1 MKVTIETTGKHF
13 TIAGA
18 FLEHVM
24 KNLLEQP
31 PTPHPSIEGHV
42 RQFTNHTKEGQM
54 TVTVELSAE
63 ECLALPEE
71 REMWVRLG
79 AL

>member
-18 FLEHVM
+18 FLEQVM

-31 PTPHPSIEGHV
+31 PGAHSSIGGHI
-42 RQFTNHTKEGQM
+42 RMFTNHTSQGQM
-54 TVTVELSAE
+54 TVTVELTHE
-63 ECLALPEE
+63 ECLDLAEE
-71 REMWVRLG
+71 KEMWVRLG